1 MQFRLV
7 VDGDSHQIE
16 TDRGA
21 KGIRVRVDGAEY
33 RIRVRRKGD
42 AFLIRIGTKL
52 LRVRFEGGDAWI
64 DGARYP
70 ISISGFHDELASR
83 SETAAS
89 GRRASLQVRAPM
101 PGRVVRVLAERGARV
116 KRGQTLVV
124 LEAMKMQNE
133 IPAPRDGI
141 EVRLGPKWR
150 RVRLVGRTA
159 LTDDATHEI
168 EISEIEDEPSYPA
181 SPTRSRKAR
190 PLPIHA
196 PMPGRVVRVEA
207 RPGIQVKRGDTLLVL
222 EAMKMQNEIAAPQ
235 DGIVKEVRVVEG
247 DSVIADQIVA
257 VLEAH

>member
-7 VDGDSHQIE
+7 VDGEPHEIE

-33 RIRVRRKGD
+33 HGQVRRKD
-42 AFLIRIGTKL
+42 DVFLIRIGTDRH
-52 LRVRFEGGDAWI
+52 RVRFEGRDAWI

-101 PGRVVRVLAERGARV
+101 PGRVVRVLAEPGAHV

-133 IPAPRDGI
+133 IPSPRDGI
-141 EVRLGPKWR
+141 VR
-150 RVRLVGRTA
+150 
-159 LTDDATHEI
+159 EI
-168 EISEIEDEPSYPA
+168 P
-181 SPTRSRKAR
+181 
-190 PLPIHA
+190 
-196 PMPGRVVRVEA
+196 
-207 RPGIQVKRGDTLLVL
+207 
-222 EAMKMQNEIAAPQ
+222 
-235 DGIVKEVRVVEG
+235 VVEG
-247 DSVIADQIVA
+247 ESITADRVVA
-257 VLEAH
+257 VLEIR

>member
-101 PGRVVRVLAERGARV
+101 PGRVVRILAEPGAHV

-141 EVRLGPKWR
+141 VREVP
-150 RVRLVGRTA
+150 
-159 LTDDATHEI
+159 
-168 EISEIEDEPSYPA
+168 
-181 SPTRSRKAR
+181 
-190 PLPIHA
+190 
-196 PMPGRVVRVEA
+196 
-207 RPGIQVKRGDTLLVL
+207 
-222 EAMKMQNEIAAPQ
+222 
-235 DGIVKEVRVVEG
+235 VVEG
-247 DSVIADQIVA
+247 LDGRFVGGKKLLFTADVVFGHA
-257 VLEAH
+257 GGRRRCVGHALYNPSRGVSLPLL